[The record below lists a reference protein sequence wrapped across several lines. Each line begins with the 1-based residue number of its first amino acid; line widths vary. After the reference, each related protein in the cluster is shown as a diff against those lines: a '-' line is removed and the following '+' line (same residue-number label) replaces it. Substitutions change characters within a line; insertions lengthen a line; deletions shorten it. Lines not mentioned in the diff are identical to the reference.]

1 MSSNKLCA
9 KCDKKIQNRRFLK
22 CQACNRNLD
31 LECANMSEKLYY
43 LMEPARKKSWI
54 CEKCNKQSKR
64 SKNRPKTSTPNI
76 KTNAPKVLSSLV
88 SENKFDHKPESITT
102 SQNKIENSEYSIPST
117 NCQAS
122 KQLSS
127 ETQSASPEP
136 VKLNTGHRPPASL
149 PSGSQEPTTQV
160 EISTSTGSCVPSLL
174 TSVSVQQKILS
185 PQMKQPSSTPT
196 VLCLEGQPMLSPP
209 PQERSPVMSSKSS
222 PQNINPASEGFSYV
236 AHRRRNNFQETSL
249 PNIEGSDLSL
259 SESEPGSMAAKSLPD
274 LSTLQNQEM
283 EIMKNEILD
292 LKLKLQ
298 ATEDEMDNLLLE
310 NKSMAIKLK
319 EQDRKIKDLLTICS
333 TTANNKNKSKNNRN
347 KNKPGDQKQKLHQSL
362 QIHNTPKEKSINT
375 SSKPSAETP
384 LVPNIEHRDSITTSA
399 KKARIIIIA
408 DQQGR
413 GLQQALQQ
421 LLDARYRVTCF
432 WKDGACLQEV
442 LNTCKTEL
450 CGFELHDFVV
460 VVGGMNDENPLN
472 LKTTLLNWLNVTC
485 HTNIIICGLPCNAYL
500 GNSLNRDIELICTG
514 FTHCKFV
521 ESNYGKSYFG
531 SKYFSSNLSF
541 AIFREIIHRS
551 HQKFK
556 QLISNSQ
563 FNKDIDYV
571 ELSPALKLTST
582 DSRPETPNI
591 RLHKTLPF
599 L

>member
-22 CQACNRNLD
+22 CQVCNRNLD
-31 LECANMSEKLYY
+31 IECANMSEKLFY

-54 CEKCNKQSKR
+54 CEKCNKRPKR
-64 SKNRPKTSTPNI
+64 SENRPKTSTPNI

-102 SQNKIENSEYSIPST
+102 SQNKVEDSECSIPST
-117 NCQAS
+117 YCRAL

-127 ETQSASPEP
+127 EAQSASPEP
-136 VKLNTGHRPPASL
+136 VRTNTGHRSPPSL
-149 PSGSQEPTTQV
+149 PSGSREPTTQV
-160 EISTSTGSCVPSLL
+160 EISMSAGSCVPSLL
-174 TSVSVQQKILS
+174 TSALVQQKILS
-185 PQMKQPSSTPT
+185 PQVKQPSSTPT

-209 PQERSPVMSSKSS
+209 PREKSPVVSPKSS
-222 PQNINPASEGFSYV
+222 PHNTNPASGGFSCV
-236 AHRRRNNFQETSL
+236 TQRRRNNFQETSL
-249 PNIEGSDLSL
+249 PDIEGSDFSL

-292 LKLKLQ
+292 LQLKLQ
-298 ATEDEMDNLLLE
+298 ATENEMDNLLLE

-333 TTANNKNKSKNNRN
+333 TTANNKNKSKNNRK
-347 KNKPGDQKQKLHQSL
+347 KNKTGDQKQKLHQSL
-362 QIHNTPKEKSINT
+362 QIHNTPEEKPINT

-384 LVPNIEHRDSITTSA
+384 LVPNIEHRDSIATA
-399 KKARIIIIA
+399 KKTRIIIIA

-432 WKDGACLQEV
+432 WKDGACLREV
-442 LNTCKTEL
+442 LSTCESEL

-472 LKTTLLNWLNVTC
+472 LKTTLLNWLDVTC
-485 HTNIIICGLPCNAYL
+485 HTNIVICGLPRNAYL

-521 ESNYGKSYFG
+521 ESNYDKSYLG
-531 SKYFSSNLSF
+531 SKYFSSNISF

-556 QLISNSQ
+556 QLTSDSQ

-571 ELSPALKLTST
+571 ELSPALKLTSP
-582 DSRPETPNI
+582 DSRPETPNM